1 MSDSVIRLKIE
12 LDDTDPPIWRTI
24 EIPGAIS
31 LKDLHRIVQAAM
43 GWEDEHLFAFQVGRE
58 EVASRVRLADLA
70 ARRIKRFGYLYD
82 MGDNWQHTLR
92 IEEVMSADPEVAY
105 PRLVGGAGRCP
116 PEDCGG
122 IPGFYAFL
130 EVIADPQHPDYEDR
144 LEWYGDVFDFAE
156 MDVAQINQR
165 LAHRR
170 SSQAEGG
177 QAQIMTRRAR

>member
-12 LDDTDPPIWRTI
+12 LDDTDPPIWRVI
-24 EIPGAIS
+24 EVPAAIS
-31 LKDLHRIVQAAM
+31 LEDLHRIVQAAM

-58 EVASRVRLADLA
+58 QVASRVRLVDLA
-70 ARRIKRFGYLYD
+70 ARCIKRFGYLYD

-92 IEEVMSADPEVAY
+92 IEKALSADPEVAY

-130 EVIADPQHPDYEDR
+130 EAIADPHHPDYEDR
-144 LEWYGDVFDFAE
+144 LEWYGDTFDPAD

-165 LAHRR
+165 LAHIAARR
-170 SSQAEGG
+170 KRTAKPKS
-177 QAQIMTRRAR
+177 